1 MKFGPLLYRLRM
13 AKRMT
18 LREFCRLS
26 GADPS
31 NVSKIERGR
40 MPPPGHDRID
50 EFAWAL
56 DLEKKSQGWQEL
68 HDAADMD
75 RGMVP
80 KDLLT
85 DEELV
90 EVLPIFYRGMR
101 EGDTEELIEALR
113 RA

>member
-1 MKFGPLLYRLRM
+1 M

-31 NVSKIERGR
+31 NVSKMERGR

-56 DLEKKSQGWQEL
+56 DLEKRSQGWQEL
-68 HDAADMD
+68 HDAADVD
-75 RGMVP
+75 KGMVP
-80 KDLLT
+80 QDLLT
-85 DEELV
+85 DEELAA
-90 EVLPIFYRGMR
+90 VLPAFYRELRKGDAEKLM
-101 EGDTEELIEALR
+101 EGLR
-113 RA
+113 KL